1 MFNAHLG
8 TLWNLWPS
16 YFCVCVWK
24 KPKKKTV
31 TRARL
36 TGGDNYPV
44 GFFFFDPSVITSSSN
59 KF

>member
-16 YFCVCVWK
+16 YFLRVCGK
-24 KPKKKTV
+24 SQKKTV

-36 TGGDNYPV
+36 TGGGNYPV